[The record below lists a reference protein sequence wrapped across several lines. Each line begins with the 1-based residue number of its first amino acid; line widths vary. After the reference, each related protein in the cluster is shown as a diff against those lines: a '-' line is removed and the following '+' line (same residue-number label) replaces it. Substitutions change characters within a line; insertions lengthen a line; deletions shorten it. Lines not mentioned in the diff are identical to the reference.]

1 MFGWKSISPDSAPRE
16 RLLWLPH
23 NRITDYDDEDDY
35 NEDEDDEGDE
45 DDEDD
50 EDNEDSQDNEDDD
63 DENQFR
69 PTQER
74 LLCLSH
80 NRIIASDEHLIIM
93 FLFLGLTTIL
103 LNEE

>member
-35 NEDEDDEGDE
+35 NEDEDDEGDK
-45 DDEDD
+45 DD
-50 EDNEDSQDNEDDD
+50 EDNEDNEDNKDSDD
-63 DENQFR
+63 DENQFC

-74 LLCLSH
+74 LLWLPH
-80 NRIIASDEHLIIM
+80 NRIIASDEHLM
-93 FLFLGLTTIL
+93 FLFLDVMLSLTTIL
-103 LNEE
+103 LHEE